1 MENNVNRNLSE
12 IVADLFAKP
21 TGGEDPSS
29 RTQRLRDEIKTVI
42 GSEDTIFGKL
52 RGFLESFR
60 EVIPDEKQRYHAAF
74 KALSTTTKLGP
85 QEIVK
90 AVNSQLE
97 ELKILEKGLMPAL
110 PGLRDELK
118 AMESRSQQ
126 LKGEIAQLRE
136 RITLLESEEKAVLA
150 GMAAREKERELAEK
164 TMKDLFADIGA
175 EITAVKKKVEEYTAE
190 SPAAQPSPSAG
201 QPTPPAEQPGPKKEP
216 QKNDV
221 PSEKKGGGE
230 QNIEIQA
237 APPPQDTKFQKKC
250 PMCGGRLNLLELEK
264 IWMCYTCAYEEAI
277 QNEVQSTGE
286 EKSEAPVSEPIV
298 DRSPSFVE
306 PPGSIAGEY
315 HGSRMRT
322 APSDEQPSFR
332 KKTCPVC
339 SKKMFWFPNQRAWR
353 CPSCHYERRI

>member
-1 MENNVNRNLSE
+1 MNRNLSE

-221 PSEKKGGGE
+221 PSEQKV
-230 QNIEIQA
+230 EIHA
-237 APPPQDTKFQKKC
+237 VPPPQDTKFERKC
-250 PMCGGRLNLLELEK
+250 PMCGGRFNLLELENK
-264 IWMCYTCAYEEAI
+264 WQCYTCAYEESTKA
-277 QNEVQSTGE
+277 EVQSISE
-286 EKSEAPVSEPIV
+286 EKSESMNAPKPPAG
-298 DRSPSFVE
+298 DRPS
-306 PPGSIAGEY
+306 
-315 HGSRMRT
+315 T
-322 APSDEQPSFR
+322 R

-339 SKKMFWFPNQRAWR
+339 RKTMFWFPNDNAWR